1 MKIPNEMT
9 ERKLEKCL
17 DEFYSSINKALDKA
31 CPKKKPRVK
40 DKNNPWWSLY
50 LQKYRKQINKLYRNR
65 KKSTEQW
72 DAYKKEEKKYRNLCS
87 KAKRADWKYMVET
100 QNSTES
106 IKKLRKILEIN
117 AKNTLGILNKGD
129 GTVTEPGT
137 DTLKFLL
144 STHFPAVT
152 ETLET
157 EYTEYK
163 ISTETVHEL
172 QETWLTTTQL
182 RKVFNIFKNKK
193 SPGPDGLRPIV
204 LKQLTENKLSEL
216 IFLYKATLLL
226 SFTPTQWKESLVIW
240 IPKPHKESYKSP

>member
-1 MKIPNEMT
+1 
-9 ERKLEKCL
+9 
-17 DEFYSSINKALDKA
+17 
-31 CPKKKPRVK
+31 
-40 DKNNPWWSLY
+40 
-50 LQKYRKQINKLYRNR
+50 
-65 KKSTEQW
+65 
-72 DAYKKEEKKYRNLCS
+72 
-87 KAKRADWKYMVET
+87 MVET

-106 IKKLRKILEIN
+106 INKLRKILEIN

-144 STHFPAVT
+144 NTHFPAVT

-226 SFTPTQWKESLVIW
+226 SFTPTKWKESLVIW
-240 IPKPHKESYKSP
+240 LPKPHKESYKSPKAWRPISLSNYLSLIHI

>member
-1 MKIPNEMT
+1 
-9 ERKLEKCL
+9 
-17 DEFYSSINKALDKA
+17 
-31 CPKKKPRVK
+31 
-40 DKNNPWWSLY
+40 
-50 LQKYRKQINKLYRNR
+50 
-65 KKSTEQW
+65 
-72 DAYKKEEKKYRNLCS
+72 
-87 KAKRADWKYMVET
+87 MVET

-106 IKKLRKILEIN
+106 INKLRKILEIN

-129 GTVTEPGT
+129 GGTTKPGT

-144 STHFPAVT
+144 NTHFPAVT

-204 LKQLTENKLSEL
+204 LKPVSYTHLTL
-216 IFLYKATLLL
+216 
-226 SFTPTQWKESLVIW
+226 PTIYSV
-240 IPKPHKESYKSP
+240 